1 MDELEFYETIC
12 NALGVG
18 GLSTDEMDQ
27 VVLLVKSCLGECDD
41 PVELCGG

>member
-18 GLSTDEMDQ
+18 GLSTDEMDR
-27 VVLLVKSCLGECDD
+27 VVLLVKSSLGECDD
-41 PVELCGG
+41 PVDLRDG